1 MTFFDFKNHVNI
13 TIEMIINQIDY
24 SYSVIDGIYD

>member
-1 MTFFDFKNHVNI
+1 MTFLIFKNHVNI
-13 TIEMIINQIDY
+13 TIEIIINQIDY